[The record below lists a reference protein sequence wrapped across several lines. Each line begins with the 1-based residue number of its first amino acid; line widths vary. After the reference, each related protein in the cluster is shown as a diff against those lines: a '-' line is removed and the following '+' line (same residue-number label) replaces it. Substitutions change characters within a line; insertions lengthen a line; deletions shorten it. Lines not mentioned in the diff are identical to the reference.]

1 MPDSVALPSPIVVVA
16 CGLLLAAVIGV
27 WIRPRPFV
35 WAVLAFAVV
44 AGYVAQILHGPAAL
58 WFVLLALA
66 LWRYR
71 DSAAGWI
78 RLVSFGASVV
88 LTLLLGMH
96 LLPGFDNPLLVRD
109 AVLSSH
115 AAPYTLYFNFD
126 KTIAGILL
134 LSVGVNALPQPKQS
148 PGSALRI
155 AAPLMVANV
164 LLVMLLSLAFGYVSW
179 QPHWT
184 SLFWLWAVANLFLT
198 CFSEE
203 AFFRGFIQREVAMR
217 MTSSAHASA
226 VSIGISAL
234 LFGLAHFAGAWT
246 YVLLATAAGAGYAW
260 VYDRT
265 QRLELAML
273 AHFALNA
280 VHFLL
285 FTYPYR
291 L

>member
-1 MPDSVALPSPIVVVA
+1 MPDFVAIPSPIVVVA
-16 CGLLLAAVIGV
+16 CGLLLAAVISV
-27 WIRPRPFV
+27 WIRPRPVV
-35 WAVLAFAVV
+35 WAALAFAAV
-44 AGYVAQILHGPAAL
+44 AGYVAQILHGPAVL
-58 WFVLLALA
+58 WFALLALA

-71 DSAAGWI
+71 DSEAGWI
-78 RLVSFGASVV
+78 RLVSFGAAVV
-88 LTLLLGMH
+88 LALLLGMH

-109 AVLSSH
+109 AVLSPN

-134 LSVGVNALPQPKQS
+134 LCVGVSALPPSKQS
-148 PGSALRI
+148 PGGALRI
-155 AAPLMVANV
+155 AAPLIAANV
-164 LLVMLLSLAFGYVSW
+164 LLVLLLSLAFGYVSW

-184 SLFWLWAVANLFLT
+184 SFFWLWAVANLLLT

-217 MTSSAHASA
+217 MAGSTHAPA
-226 VSIGISAL
+226 VSIGISAV
-234 LFGLAHFAGAWT
+234 LFGLAHFAGGWT
-246 YVLLATAAGAGYAW
+246 YVLLATVAGAGYAW
-260 VYDRT
+260 IYDRT

-291 L
+291 T

>member
-1 MPDSVALPSPIVVVA
+1 MPEFVAIPAASVIVA
-16 CGLLLAAVIGV
+16 CCAVLAAVVSV
-27 WIRPRPFV
+27 WLKPRTITWV
-35 WAVLAFAVV
+35 AVGLAVV
-44 AGYVAQILHGPAAL
+44 AGYFAQRLHGSAVL
-58 WFVLLALA
+58 WFALLALA

-71 DSAAGWI
+71 DSDAGWI

-109 AVLSSH
+109 AVLSPG

-134 LSVGVNALPQPKQS
+134 LCVGVSALPQSKQS

-155 AAPLMVANV
+155 AAPLMMANV
-164 LLVMLLSLAFGYVSW
+164 LLVMLLSLAFDYVSW

-184 SLFWLWAVANLFLT
+184 PFFWLWAVANLFLT

-203 AFFRGFIQREVAMR
+203 AFFRGFIQREVVMR
-217 MTSSAHASA
+217 MTGSAYASS
-226 VSIGISAL
+226 VSIGISAV
-234 LFGLAHFAGAWT
+234 LFGMAHFAGGWT
-246 YVLLATAAGAGYAW
+246 YVLLATVAGAGYAW
-260 VYDRT
+260 IYDRT

-285 FTYPYR
+285 FSYPYR
-291 L
+291 A